1 MKVRSIQRPLF
12 MLLPIL
18 LLALALLA
26 LTVACGAESDE
37 APSPDPS
44 TSEQRQDAEE
54 PSSQKEE
61 EQTDKDDASD
71 KADEEKQTKDKPE
84 DPEPTPVPTKDTGI
98 LKRLTG
104 GDSGGDSFASDVL
117 ALLPASET
125 LRELTAYDVRSILAS
140 EEVREPLVKEIEE
153 SFTYLGGHC
162 ISLDQV
168 ETIVTP
174 DNWNIFI
181 KGNFSLAD
189 LRALLDG
196 DGYVNE
202 TYREHEIWTASRGT
216 VLEYGGYQSVA
227 IFEEQHAVLMGGDT
241 QVRQVLKDLNRGN
254 ESFLEVDS
262 QLRQVF
268 EKSRNGLKVKLDT
281 LCSGENC
288 QVFVVAM
295 VTAASNED
303 YAADIEL
310 VVLTDS
316 DDSAE
321 AVKDKTRASVQKE
334 FGGIEILDASHEA
347 DDEFVYVRATIDE
360 ESVGEWQRYR
370 FPLKLVYKPGGF
382 LQQGAA
388 PASPS
393 GGELPQRE
401 CPPGN

>member
-1 MKVRSIQRPLF
+1 MKARSIQRPLF

-18 LLALALLA
+18 LLALALFV
-26 LTVACGAESDE
+26 LTVACGAESE
-37 APSPDPS
+37 EGSGPDS
-44 TSEQRQDAEE
+44 QASEQRQDAEE

-61 EQTDKDDASD
+61 EQTVKDDASD

-140 EEVREPLVKEIEE
+140 EEVREPLVKEMEE

-168 ETIVTP
+168 ETIVAP
-174 DNWNIFI
+174 NNWNIFI
-181 KGNFSLAD
+181 KGSFSLED
-189 LRALLDG
+189 LRALLEG

-202 TYREHEIWTASRGT
+202 TYREHEIWTASRDT

-227 IFEEQHAVLMGGDT
+227 IFEEQNAVLMGGDT

-288 QVFVVAM
+288 QVFAVAM
-295 VTAASNED
+295 VTAPSDEE

-321 AVKDKTRASVQKE
+321 AVKDEIRASVQEE
-334 FGGIEILDASHEA
+334 FGSIEILDASHET
-347 DDEFVYVRATIDE
+347 DDEFVLVQATIDE

-370 FPLKLVYKPGGF
+370 FPLKLVYKPGRF
-382 LQQGAA
+382 LQSGAA

-401 CPPGN
+401 CPSGN